1 MSGKLRFLFPKA
13 LTKPPGYT
21 PVVEA
26 TGPGRTIYLSGQLG
40 VTSGK
45 LAGAPGDFRAQ
56 VTQVFENLKVALAE
70 VGAEFHHVVKTNTY
84 LTDMR
89 HLSILREVRDTFLN
103 TAAPPASTTI
113 EISKLA
119 IEGAL
124 VEIEMIAV
132 LPPA

>member
-1 MSGKLRFLFPKA
+1 
-13 LTKPPGYT
+13 
-21 PVVEA
+21 
-26 TGPGRTIYLSGQLG
+26 
-40 VTSGK
+40 
-45 LAGAPGDFRAQ
+45 
-56 VTQVFENLKVALAE
+56 
-70 VGAEFHHVVKTNTY
+70 
-84 LTDMR
+84 
-89 HLSILREVRDTFLN
+89 LREVRDTFLN